1 MSNTRRAVSFGLVL
15 LVLIAAL
22 AVPAFAGPSPQTGPA
37 RQTPTP
43 DDWAR
48 AQAAGKIVVGT
59 AADYEPFEFYSSNYQ
74 LDGFDIALFKE
85 LGKRLGVQIEF
96 NDFAFD
102 GLLDALRLGQVDA
115 AIGAISITPDRKQ
128 VVNFSTMYYSGEDA
142 ALVRS
147 ISNGEIR
154 SATDLKGK
162 KVGVQRGTTYQAW
175 VQQNLVDQGLLPQED
190 LVTFQDVNAMVRDL
204 RNSKIDV
211 ALLGLLPAQQIDAR
225 YTDLKVAG
233 KNFNKQQFGIAAR
246 KGSTLVA
253 QLNEA
258 LLDVQ
263 QDGTFARLAQDYLGV
278 APSEIAPKPP
288 TTTPKQPTPAPA
300 PTATPG
306 PPPCILG
313 MAYVADL
320 NFDDKNMTAPPI
332 MAPGQAFVKKWR
344 VKNSGTC
351 AWEPDYSL
359 NYVSGNRPEAEMGA
373 TPVLV
378 GKRVEPGQTVDL
390 AANLV
395 APTTYGT
402 FQAYWK
408 MRDDQGKSFGEV
420 IWVGIQVPNPN
431 PPPPPPPPGP
441 SNPNLRA
448 DSNWINQGQCTTI
461 RWDVDN
467 VKAVYFIDGG
477 TTQGVSGH
485 DTRNVCPSVTTTY
498 TLRVVGQ
505 NNQSVD
511 YPITINVNNAPPPP
525 TINFWVDNGTINA
538 GQCTTLH
545 WDVQNVREVYLN
557 DQGVPGQG
565 SQQVCPTSTT
575 TYTLRVVRN
584 DGGQETRQVTVT
596 VTSAPQPGPSITSFY
611 PSQNEISVGRCVIFS
626 WGTSNTSYINMVRSG
641 TVVYSNGPAN
651 GSFEDCPQ
659 SVGLYDYELQAFGN
673 GQTSQRVS
681 VNVIGPQ
688 PK

>member
-1 MSNTRRAVSFGLVL
+1 MSQTKRVVSMGLVL

-22 AVPAFAGPSPQTGPA
+22 AVPAFAGPAPQTGPA
-37 RQTPTP
+37 TQPGTT
-43 DDWAR
+43 DDWAKVK
-48 AQAAGKIVVGT
+48 AAGKIVVGT
-59 AADYEPFEFYSSNYQ
+59 AADYPPFEFYSSNYQ

-85 LGKRLGVQIEF
+85 LGQRLGVQVEF

-115 AIGAISITPDRKQ
+115 AIGAISVTPDRKQ
-128 VVNFSTMYYSGEDA
+128 VVDFSNLYYIGEDA
-142 ALVRS
+142 ALMRS
-147 ISNGEIR
+147 DAKEEIR

-162 KVGVQRGTTYQAW
+162 TVGVQRGTTYEAM
-175 VQQNLVDQGLLPQED
+175 VQQELVDKGIIAQDD
-190 LVTFQDVNAMVRDL
+190 LVTFEDVNAMIRDL

-211 ALLGLLPAQQIDAR
+211 VLMGLLPAQQFDTR
-225 YTDLKVAG
+225 YSDLKVVG

-246 KGSTLVA
+246 KGSTLVE

-263 QDGTFARLAQDYLGV
+263 QDGTFATLAQDYLGV
-278 APSEIAPKPP
+278 KGSEILPKPGTNP
-288 TTTPKQPTPAPA
+288 TQPTPAPV
-300 PTATPG
+300 PTVTPG
-306 PPPCILG
+306 PPPCIWG

-320 NFDDKNMTAPPI
+320 NFDDKNMKAPPV
-332 MAPGQAFVKKWR
+332 MAPGQAFTKKWR
-344 VKNSGTC
+344 VRNSGTC
-351 AWEPDYSL
+351 AWEPSFSL
-359 NYVSGNRPEAEMGA
+359 NYVSGNRPEAKMGA

-395 APTTYGT
+395 APEAYGT
-402 FQAYWK
+402 FQAFWK
-408 MRDDQGKSFGEV
+408 MQDTQGKSFGEV

-441 SNPNLRA
+441 GNPNLRA
-448 DSNWINQGQCTTI
+448 DSNWVNQGQCTTI

-477 TTQGVSGH
+477 NSQGVSGH
-485 DTRNVCPSVTTTY
+485 DTRNVCPAVTTTY
-498 TLRVVGQ
+498 TLRVVGL
-505 NNQSVD
+505 NNQSQD
-511 YPITINVNNAPPPP
+511 YPITINVTNAPTPP

-557 DQGVPGQG
+557 DQGVAGQG
-565 SQQVCPTSTT
+565 AQQVCPGSTT

-584 DGGQETRQVTVT
+584 DGGQETRQVTVN
-596 VTSAPQPGPSITSFY
+596 VVDAPQPGPSINSFF
-611 PSQNEISVGRCVIFS
+611 PSQNEIPVGRCVIFS
-626 WGTSNTSYINMVRSG
+626 WSTSSTSHINMVRGG

-651 GSFEDCPQ
+651 GSFEDCPP

-681 VNVIGPQ
+681 VNVVGPE
-688 PK
+688 PR